1 MARAEDRV
9 MRINDEKRQAVVEKL
24 AKMQRPSVRAL
35 QALAKAHG
43 VSYSTVRNWR
53 AQLMPRRSPDL
64 VSVPAIPPLVSVPAI
79 PPGVSPP
86 PQEKGAST
94 RSLLIRNLSSQ
105 VLFIAEQLEIL
116 AAQE

>member
-1 MARAEDRV
+1 

-64 VSVPAIPPLVSVPAI
+64 VSVPAIPP
-79 PPGVSPP
+79 GVSPP